1 MQLAIVGILINLAG
15 GISTAC
21 GWALQRKAYI
31 KTIDTGTVLTEL
43 KWWIGLF
50 LVIISQ
56 PLYIVAVNF
65 ANQSTLGVVGPF
77 ALISNIILA
86 RLYLNEIIRRWEY
99 IGIMFF
105 IPGAILTLVFASK
118 ENNHFTREQFNNIF
132 LTTLTMTYLLVN
144 VGFITCGLIIS
155 YFILTVHPKPG
166 EVKENVLRK
175 PTGEPETGEITIEED
190 IKEPPVFGSD
200 KEIGGEYLR
209 ETENSERASID
220 PRDVKLIQFQSTY
233 AAKIFKSP
241 RWRLFPLLVLPYS
254 ACFCSSMCMTLVRSV
269 GGLLYYESFFT
280 LFTQIT
286 PIIYMM
292 GIVF

>member
-31 KTIDTGTVLTEL
+31 KSIDRGTVLKEL
-43 KWWIGLF
+43 KWWLGFF

-86 RLYLNEIIRRWEY
+86 RVYLNEIIRRWEY

-118 ENNHFTREQFNNIF
+118 ENNHFTREEFNNIF
-132 LTTLTMTYLLVN
+132 FTTLTMTYLLVN
-144 VGFITCGLIIS
+144 IGFIACGLLIS
-155 YFILTVHPKPG
+155 YFILAVHPKPG
-166 EVKENVLRK
+166 ETKQDVLRK

-190 IKEPPVFGSD
+190 IKEPHVFASD
-200 KEIGGEYLR
+200 KEIGGEYHK
-209 ETENSERASID
+209 ETENSERACID
-220 PRDVKLIQFQSTY
+220 PRDIKPVQLQSTY

-241 RWRLFPLLVLPYS
+241 RWRLLPLLVLPYS
-254 ACFCSSMCMTLVRSV
+254 ACF
-269 GGLLYYESFFT
+269 
-280 LFTQIT
+280 
-286 PIIYMM
+286 
-292 GIVF
+292 

>member
-31 KTIDTGTVLTEL
+31 RSIDAGNVLSEI

-144 VGFITCGLIIS
+144 IGFIICGLITS
-155 YFILTVHPKPG
+155 YFILSVHPKPG
-166 EVKENVLRK
+166 EVKQNILRK
-175 PTGEPETGEITIEED
+175 PNGEPETVEITIEED
-190 IKEPPVFGSD
+190 IKEPHVYGSD
-200 KEIGGEYLR
+200 KEIGGEYHR
-209 ETENSERASID
+209 ETEDSEQASKD
-220 PRDVKLIQFQSTY
+220 PRDIRSVQIQHPY

-241 RWRLFPLLVLPYS
+241 RWRLLPLLVLPYS
-254 ACFCSSMCMTLVRSV
+254 A
-269 GGLLYYESFFT
+269 
-280 LFTQIT
+280 
-286 PIIYMM
+286 
-292 GIVF
+292 